1 MRNYCGKC
9 GARIDPQTGLC
20 PRCEMPKPRRRR
32 GKYLWIPAAALLVIA
47 AAVALLWTQ
56 GWLPWQGQAAEDET
70 APPEQEIAAPVTEPL
85 EQAEEAPAA
94 AADEPALV
102 VLSAPALEA
111 PVFDAATAEQVLAQA
126 GPDLGY
132 ENALSSLTGAAG
144 GTAAG
149 LHTYR
154 LQQRYGEVPV
164 YGRAASLIV
173 DAAGDAL
180 LLTGNFADVD
190 PAEIVNRADLT
201 LEQAVMAAAEQ
212 LAGQST
218 QMEASSAYQALYA
231 AADGWRYVC
240 VLPALLS
247 GGEAPACDVLVDL
260 ETGDV
265 LTEIAT
271 VSNVAAGSGVPEPDM
286 TAYSI
291 LESANLLYAAE
302 GDYYVGVTLFSGRY
316 LLEDSQRGISIHNC
330 NGRDSRAD
338 STLPAYIAAENGNE
352 YDSNAV
358 ELLHSVSLCYDFF
371 DTYFGDTGY
380 SHLSACYND
389 GYDDGGNALG
399 GRTVAQ
405 SGYISLGYRLDTD
418 SIAALAHEYTH
429 VITSR
434 ANWNGGAETDAVSEG
449 LSDLFACLIRA
460 YAEALEEDPYIT
472 KPSLSGLDVQWS
484 IAYPEIGMGRNLQD
498 PAQTG
503 NPARLEEGE
512 TVTEGHQSS
521 TIVSHAAY
529 LMWNGIDGDAAARLD
544 PADLGAVWYLAMQ
557 AMPSDV
563 NLAECRTLVEA
574 AAALLTSRDKLT
586 DEQLQCVSDAFDRV
600 GISGSF
606 DAADCA
612 ADLKAEWERTQQAS
626 DPLPA
631 DLPAQFTFASGAGG
645 WWTELTLQPDGS
657 FTGQFSDWN
666 LGGVMPEM
674 EAEAGEPL
682 PNGQCYRC
690 DFTGTFGS
698 IRKVSDVEYALVLTD
713 LTCAQEPGTH
723 AVIDGA
729 WIDYTEPYGLEG
741 GEEFRLYLPGRSTA
755 DFSESLQSW
764 LKMPAALDEMPDPLD
779 RWCLYNV
786 ATDSG
791 FYSAPVEAGPAQPQ
805 SAAEIWEVFVENRDY
820 DVYLNDWNLEVAA
833 PTGYALADLNGD
845 GWEELVL
852 YGEQN
857 FDPGFAN
864 HSVFVCDRET
874 LTVTLLPI
882 ATAFASEGGYDTVGQ
897 SYGGIRYDPAY
908 HALVYTEMR
917 NGSRFGYYS
926 FWTLEA
932 GKVSASQSLHFE
944 QDEGGTYHYTWH
956 DGGTAQEITQE
967 EFSSRLGDNNLTFTP
982 LPEA

>member
-47 AAVALLWTQ
+47 AAALLWTQ
-56 GWLPWQGQAAEDET
+56 GWLPRQGQAAEDET
-70 APPEQEIAAPVTEPL
+70 APPEQEIAAPVTEPP
-85 EQAEEAPAA
+85 EQESSEPVTELPEQEEQEPAE
-94 AADEPALV
+94 ADEAEV
-102 VLSAPALEA
+102 VEE
-111 PVFDAATAEQVLAQA
+111 TA
-126 GPDLGY
+126 
-132 ENALSSLTGAAG
+132 
-144 GTAAG
+144 
-149 LHTYR
+149 
-154 LQQRYGEVPV
+154 
-164 YGRAASLIV
+164 
-173 DAAGDAL
+173 
-180 LLTGNFADVD
+180 
-190 PAEIVNRADLT
+190 
-201 LEQAVMAAAEQ
+201 
-212 LAGQST
+212 
-218 QMEASSAYQALYA
+218 
-231 AADGWRYVC
+231 
-240 VLPALLS
+240 
-247 GGEAPACDVLVDL
+247 
-260 ETGDV
+260 
-265 LTEIAT
+265 
-271 VSNVAAGSGVPEPDM
+271 
-286 TAYSI
+286 
-291 LESANLLYAAE
+291 
-302 GDYYVGVTLFSGRY
+302 
-316 LLEDSQRGISIHNC
+316 
-330 NGRDSRAD
+330 
-338 STLPAYIAAENGNE
+338 
-352 YDSNAV
+352 
-358 ELLHSVSLCYDFF
+358 
-371 DTYFGDTGY
+371 
-380 SHLSACYND
+380 
-389 GYDDGGNALG
+389 
-399 GRTVAQ
+399 
-405 SGYISLGYRLDTD
+405 
-418 SIAALAHEYTH
+418 
-429 VITSR
+429 
-434 ANWNGGAETDAVSEG
+434 
-449 LSDLFACLIRA
+449 
-460 YAEALEEDPYIT
+460 
-472 KPSLSGLDVQWS
+472 
-484 IAYPEIGMGRNLQD
+484 
-498 PAQTG
+498 
-503 NPARLEEGE
+503 
-512 TVTEGHQSS
+512 
-521 TIVSHAAY
+521 
-529 LMWNGIDGDAAARLD
+529 
-544 PADLGAVWYLAMQ
+544 
-557 AMPSDV
+557 
-563 NLAECRTLVEA
+563 
-574 AAALLTSRDKLT
+574 
-586 DEQLQCVSDAFDRV
+586 
-600 GISGSF
+600 
-606 DAADCA
+606 
-612 ADLKAEWERTQQAS
+612 
-626 DPLPA
+626 LPA

-657 FTGQFSDWN
+657 FTGQYIDWN

-729 WIDYTEPYGLEG
+729 WIDYTEPNGLEG

-764 LKMPAALDEMPDPLD
+764 LRMPAALDEMPDPLD

-967 EFSSRLGDNNLTFTP
+967 EFSSRLGDNYLTFTP
-982 LPEA
+982 LPEAS